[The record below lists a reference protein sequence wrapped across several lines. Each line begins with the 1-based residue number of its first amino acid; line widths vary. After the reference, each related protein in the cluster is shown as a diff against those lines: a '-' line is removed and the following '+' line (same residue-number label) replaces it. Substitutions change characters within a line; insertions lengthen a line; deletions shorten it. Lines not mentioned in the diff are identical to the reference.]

1 MAALNFPGSPS
12 NGQTYTANG
21 LSYTWDGT
29 AWRKG
34 SSDSG
39 VPSGVILLWYG
50 NSSNIPTGW
59 VICDGSNG
67 TPDLRDKFVVGASAG
82 TGDTT
87 YPGVS
92 PSATGGYTDVFI
104 PEHNHTF
111 SGNTGY
117 FDTSHTHGYTS
128 ANHPTSSGPEQNQSG
143 GPEDRTTFNVSKN
156 TGGPSANSNHRHSY
170 SGTTANNTGGAAITN
185 AQRSGRNLP
194 PYYALCYIMKS

>member
-1 MAALNFPGSPS
+1 MAALDFPGSPS

-39 VPSGVILLWYG
+39 VPSRFIGMWSGAQNAIPSGWYL
-50 NSSNIPTGW
+50 
-59 VICDGSNG
+59 CDGNNS
-67 TPDLRDKFVVGASAG
+67 TPDLRNKFIIGAGSGGNYSVGDA
-82 TGDTT
+82 
-87 YPGVS
+87 
-92 PSATGGYTDVFI
+92 GGYTDVFI
-104 PEHNHTF
+104 PEHTHTF

-143 GPEDRTTFNVSKN
+143 GPEDRTTFNVNKN
-156 TGGPSANSNHRHSY
+156 TGGPSANSNHQHSF
-170 SGTTANNTGGAAITN
+170 SGTTSDTGSSASN
-185 AQRSGRNLP
+185 ANLP

>member
-1 MAALNFPGSPS
+1 MAALDFPGSPS
-12 NGQTYTANG
+12 NGQTYSANG

-50 NSSNIPTGW
+50 TASNIPTGW
-59 VICDGSNG
+59 VLCDGGNG
-67 TPDLRDKFVVGASAG
+67 TPDLRDRFVVGASNS
-82 TGDTT
+82 TGDST
-87 YPGVS
+87 YPGLS
-92 PSATGGYTDVFI
+92 PNSTPGGSANAIVVD
-104 PEHNHTF
+104 HNHTF

-156 TGGPSANSNHRHSY
+156 TGGPSANSNHRHTF
-170 SGTTANNTGGAAITN
+170 SGTTSDTGSSATN
-185 AQRSGRNLP
+185 ANLP